1 MGSYR
6 TIQNVAKERLS
17 ETQREM
23 LERLKKAKYDFISL
37 YGSASFQ
44 TGRSLVYK
52 DLAEFISGLGSW
64 GRYISITD
72 KGKEA
77 LK

>member
-1 MGSYR
+1 M
-6 TIQNVAKERLS
+6 AKERLS
-17 ETQREM
+17 ETQRDM

-44 TGRSLVYK
+44 TGRSLVYRG
-52 DLAEFISGLGSW
+52 LAEFVYGVGQW
-64 GRYISITD
+64 GRYIGITD